1 MASNALS
8 VPTAS
13 ITIDNQSPYYL
24 HNGDH
29 HGLLLVTQILIG
41 DDFQTWSR
49 FMSIVL
55 EAKNMVGFV
64 DGIMWNGYPL
74 FHFIPLFV
82 FHFIF
87 HQL

>member
-29 HGLLLVTQILIG
+29 HGLLLVSQILIG

-49 FMSIVL
+49 FMLIVL

-64 DGIMWNGYPL
+64 DGT
-74 FHFIPLFV
+74 IPRLFV
-82 FHFIF
+82 E
-87 HQL
+87 